1 MATASFAGYQ
11 APSLDGQA
19 LRRQLSMSFLLN
31 IVQGLFHTPG
41 RGIQQAVQI
50 DTAGAE
56 VRVIREKPLTQKAR
70 SMDASDSSGGYFNQN
85 DAEQPT
91 SEEYGLRVLLMIDRN
106 IDIPSSMQDM
116 LPLDIAQATVRNYEQ
131 LVAKNINASTIAT
144 QIAASLNDNATVVDG
159 GGTANWVTYDEANM
173 LDTFQDLGAVLDEGD
188 PDNGVDTFPADT
200 RIALWRTYAKR
211 AFYKTAKNV
220 LDIGNWKAQD
230 MVRLGTVDPESV
242 RNTDKNGFFGEIDS
256 TYNYMVAPAVFNLA
270 EEYLRQSNAP
280 VASGTLDDVVGYMC
294 ASMGTARGISLQS
307 QVKIID
313 SPKGQGLRMQPKQR
327 WGVEVFYPKSIALC
341 VKTGFTNP
349 AYPASVVTPIT
360 IIGPESNV

>member
-1 MATASFAGYQ
+1 MATSSFAGYT
-11 APSLDGQA
+11 APSIDGQA

-41 RGIQQAVQI
+41 RGVQQAVQI

-70 SMDASDSSGGYFNQN
+70 SLGETANGGYFNTN
-85 DAEQPT
+85 SPEQP
-91 SEEYGLRVLLMIDRN
+91 SSDEYGLQVTFIIDNN
-106 IDIPSSMQDM
+106 IDIPSVMQDM

-144 QIAASLNDNATVVDG
+144 QIASSLNDNATVVDG
-159 GGTANWVTYDEANM
+159 GGTANWVTYDATAM
-173 LDTFQDLGAVLDEGD
+173 LDTFQDIAAVLDAGD
-188 PDNGVDTFPADT
+188 VDNGVDTFPSDS

-230 MVRLGTVDPESV
+230 MVKLGTVDPESV

-256 TYNYMVAPAVFNLA
+256 TYNYMVAPAVFVLA
-270 EEYLRQSNAP
+270 EEYLRQSGAP
-280 VASGTLDDVVGYMC
+280 VAAGYLDDVVGYMC

-313 SPKGQGLRMQPKQR
+313 SPLGQGLRMQPKQR
-327 WGVEVFYPKSIALC
+327 WGVEVFYPKSVVLC
-341 VKTGFTNP
+341 VATGFTNP
-349 AYPASVVTPIT
+349 AYPASVITPIT
-360 IIGPESNV
+360 IVGPESNV